1 MGVSRFNSEGCCSP
15 VGSVQHR
22 PNRQVRHHDPTPHEA
37 VFNMD
42 KEAKKWRPLVYVCS
56 PYAGD
61 VRNNTEN
68 ARRYCR
74 FAVDA
79 GAIPLAPHLLLPQF
93 LSEETERELALFM
106 GMVLLGRCEEVW
118 VFGERVT
125 DGMAAEI
132 AKAEKRKMKVR
143 YFTDGMEERK

>member
-1 MGVSRFNSEGCCSP
+1 MCVHRMPGMCGITRKTQDGTAGSRL
-15 VGSVQHR
+15 
-22 PNRQVRHHDPTPHEA
+22 T
-37 VFNMD
+37 
-42 KEAKKWRPLVYVCS
+42 
-56 PYAGD
+56 
-61 VRNNTEN
+61 
-68 ARRYCR
+68 
-74 FAVDA
+74 
-79 GAIPLAPHLLLPQF
+79 QF

-106 GMVLLGRCEEVW
+106 GMVLLGKCEEVW

>member
-1 MGVSRFNSEGCCSP
+1 MGVSRFNSEGYY
-15 VGSVQHR
+15 
-22 PNRQVRHHDPTPHEA
+22 DPTPHEA
-37 VFNMD
+37 VSNID

-93 LSEETERELALFM
+93 LSEETERELATAPS
-106 GMVLLGRCEEVW
+106 
-118 VFGERVT
+118 VFSAGARKCGCSGNGSRT
-125 DGMAAEI
+125 AWRRRLR
-132 AKAEKRKMKVR
+132 KRKK
-143 YFTDGMEERK
+143 GK